1 MKDYYKILGV
11 DEEATEEEIRARW
24 AELTKQY
31 HPDLG
36 KKDSAEETLKAI
48 NEAYQ
53 TLKDQSTRL
62 EYDLERLVKRGSL
75 RRAQHHAEKRA
86 HFRKVILFAGISLS
100 CVLLGLA
107 MVRWLFIPASPPSQA
122 IYPIERIPSEEKPS
136 PIPFKKSEV
145 KVPKEEK
152 ISRPEMRET
161 SLAQQK
167 TKPEEM
173 SPQASARLETPARI
187 PQPTPPMKE
196 AAITSKVPV
205 SREIPKIEEVP
216 TTGENKVTRLPSG
229 PPEAPVPQKIE
240 TPQEPPTARKDAPKV
255 PAEVQA
261 VVSEKKTEPAP
272 PSPTPIRP
280 SEEKELKRSEMPRKE
295 VLPPVAS
302 SVQIPTKIAEKTP
315 ETILEEK
322 PRDISRATERTPPR
336 ESPQVSITKPAP
348 PETSP
353 SLLTLVAGEEE
364 VRQFFSNY
372 INQYDRKNID
382 GFLSLF
388 SPRAIQ
394 NQISG
399 LGEIRKVYSTFFN
412 QSEELR
418 YHLEWMNTRI
428 QADRVEVEGRY
439 RVKQVLKRGGEEKIY
454 TGKVRWV
461 LIKEDGKLK
470 IITLNYQHEKSP

>member
-24 AELTKQY
+24 AELTKRY

-36 KKDSAEETLKAI
+36 KKDGAEETLKEI

-86 HFRKVILFAGISLS
+86 HLRKVILFAGLSLS
-100 CVLLGLA
+100 CIFLGLV
-107 MVRWLFIPASPPSQA
+107 MVRWLIPPSSPPSQA
-122 IYPIERIPSEEKPS
+122 IYPIERIPLEEKPS
-136 PIPFKKSEV
+136 PIPFRKSEG

-152 ISRPEMRET
+152 TSRPETREA

-167 TKPEEM
+167 SKPEET
-173 SPQASARLETPARI
+173 SPQAPARLETLARI

-196 AAITSKVPV
+196 ASITPKVPV

-216 TTGENKVTRLPSG
+216 APGKVEEPPLPLNSQ
-229 PPEAPVPQKIE
+229 EAPVPQKIE
-240 TPQEPPTARKDAPKV
+240 APQEPPTPRKDAPKV
-255 PAEVQA
+255 LAEVQP
-261 VVSEKKTEPAP
+261 VVSEKKTEPIP
-272 PSPTPIRP
+272 PAPTPVRP
-280 SEEKELKRSEMPRKE
+280 PEERELKRSEMPKKE
-295 VLPPVAS
+295 ALPPVAS

-322 PRDISRATERTPPR
+322 PRDISKVTERTPPR
-336 ESPQVSITKPAP
+336 ESPQVSITKPVPA
-348 PETSP
+348 ETSP
-353 SLLTLVAGEEE
+353 VLLTLIAGEEE

-372 INQYDRKNID
+372 INQYDHKNID

-399 LGEIRKVYSTFFN
+399 LGEIRKIYSAFFN

-418 YHLEWMNTRI
+418 YHLEWMNTQI
-428 QADRVEVEGRY
+428 QADRVEVEARY
-439 RVKQVLKRGGEEKIY
+439 RVKQVLKKGGEEKIY
-454 TGKVRWV
+454 RGKARWV

-470 IITLNYQHEKSP
+470 VITLNYQHEKSP